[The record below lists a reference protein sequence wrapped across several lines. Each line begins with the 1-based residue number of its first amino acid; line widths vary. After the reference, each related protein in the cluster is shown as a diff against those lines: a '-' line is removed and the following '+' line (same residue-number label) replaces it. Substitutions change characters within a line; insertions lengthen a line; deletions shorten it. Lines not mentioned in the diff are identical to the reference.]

1 MTGLQAQREIMVIH
15 GRFDPAPFLAWIARH
30 AGKLG
35 LRNEI
40 AHASGDRIEL
50 RTEGPEE
57 LLSALEMACLLGPI
71 EAWVETIERD
81 LVFESDC
88 GSSILAL
95 SPKNAP

>member
-15 GRFDPAPFLAWIARH
+15 GRFDPTAFLAWIARH

-40 AHASGDRIEL
+40 AHASVDRIEL

-57 LLSALEMACLLGPI
+57 LLDALEMACLLGPI
-71 EAWVETIERD
+71 EAWIDTIDRNLVLER
-81 LVFESDC
+81 
-88 GSSILAL
+88 A
-95 SPKNAP
+95 